1 MRHLLAVSAAV
12 ALALALPLSTQ
23 GCAET
28 ACFIYTD
35 GELAVHGDSCPSA
48 AEALASFAHP
58 RCPGK
63 VVSVDG
69 AGEYTPDAQKA
80 GQGLCCYPVTQRQVE
95 LDPNRSECP
104 DPNACASC
112 STLLD
117 GTATD
122 LSGLCAADRDAWE
135 LILGCVCVSGSQCE
149 SACLSDACAGGLPG
163 FTCMDCLVSFPSD
176 CSDPITT
183 CEISPQ

>member
-28 ACFIYTD
+28 ACFVYTD
-35 GELAVHGDSCPSA
+35 AEIAAHGNSCPSA
-48 AEALASFAHP
+48 AEALASFADP

-69 AGEYTPDAQKA
+69 AGEYTPDAQKP
-80 GQGLCCYPVTQRQVE
+80 GQGLCCYPVTQRQIE
-95 LDPNRSECP
+95 LDPNRTDCP
-104 DPNACASC
+104 DPNACSSC
-112 STLLD
+112 ADLLD
-117 GTATD
+117 GTVD
-122 LSGLCAADRDAWE
+122 LSQLCAADRAAWDS
-135 LILGCVCVSGSQCE
+135 IVTCVCAPGSVCE
-149 SACLSDACAGGLPG
+149 ASCAFDACQGATPSAECEG
-163 FTCMDCLVSFPSD
+163 CLLGFPSD

-183 CEISPQ
+183 CSIPSH